1 MKTKIGKTVILSAF
15 LFTSFLLLS
24 GCTSAGEEMEKTI
37 DRQKEKVDKTVDKQ
51 KHKNENSMESYD
63 EKLVIIKSNSSSRWS
78 PNCSSVIANVFER
91 IRCKAKISWT

>member
-51 KHKNENSMESYD
+51 RHKNENSMESYD
-63 EKLVIIKSNSSSRWS
+63 EKVDRSLDSQ
-78 PNCSSVIANVFER
+78 ED
-91 IRCKAKISWT
+91 KIDTTE

>member
-37 DRQKEKVDKTVDKQ
+37 DRQKEKSIKRSISRNIKMKIPWKVTTKKLTV
-51 KHKNENSMESYD
+51 
-63 EKLVIIKSNSSSRWS
+63 L
-78 PNCSSVIANVFER
+78 
-91 IRCKAKISWT
+91 

>member
-37 DRQKEKVDKTVDKQ
+37 DRQKEKVDKRS
-51 KHKNENSMESYD
+51 E
-63 EKLVIIKSNSSSRWS
+63 
-78 PNCSSVIANVFER
+78 ER
-91 IRCKAKISWT
+91 RVGTEC

>member
-15 LFTSFLLLS
+15 LFTSFFLLS

-37 DRQKEKVDKTVDKQ
+37 DRQKEKVDKQ

-63 EKLVIIKSNSSSRWS
+63 EKVDRSLDSQ
-78 PNCSSVIANVFER
+78 ED
-91 IRCKAKISWT
+91 KIDTTE

>member
-37 DRQKEKVDKTVDKQ
+37 DREKETVDKQ

-63 EKLVIIKSNSSSRWS
+63 EKVDRSLDSQ
-78 PNCSSVIANVFER
+78 ED
-91 IRCKAKISWT
+91 KIDTTE

>member
-51 KHKNENSMESYD
+51 KHKMKIPWKVTTK
-63 EKLVIIKSNSSSRWS
+63 KLTVL
-78 PNCSSVIANVFER
+78 
-91 IRCKAKISWT
+91 

>member
-37 DRQKEKVDKTVDKQ
+37 DRQKEKVDKTVDK
-51 KHKNENSMESYD
+51 
-63 EKLVIIKSNSSSRWS
+63 
-78 PNCSSVIANVFER
+78 
-91 IRCKAKISWT
+91 

>member
-37 DRQKEKVDKTVDKQ
+37 DRQKEKSIKRSISRNIKMKIPWKVMTKKLTV
-51 KHKNENSMESYD
+51 
-63 EKLVIIKSNSSSRWS
+63 L
-78 PNCSSVIANVFER
+78 
-91 IRCKAKISWT
+91 

>member
-37 DRQKEKVDKTVDKQ
+37 DRQKEKVDKQ

-63 EKLVIIKSNSSSRWS
+63 EKVDRSLDSQ
-78 PNCSSVIANVFER
+78 ED
-91 IRCKAKISWT
+91 KIDTTE